1 MTSTLAL
8 VCIVGLLLFA
18 VMFVYFFVNISAI
31 ADSYHEEHRDDDWD
45 WHD

>member
-8 VCIVGLLLFA
+8 VCIVGLLLA
-18 VMFVYFFVNISAI
+18 ALFVYTLVRISAI
-31 ADSYHEEHRDDDWD
+31 AESYHEEHRDDDWD